1 MKLNKVKV
9 FLCIFVICL
18 IIIGIIFLKQTI
30 NNKNPHESSQEKD
43 EIIEKDIIPPKI
55 ELNGNSEES
64 LVCGEKYIEK
74 GAVATDDKDGDI
86 TTNIKTKSNLDT
98 NIAGEYEIKY
108 CVSDSS
114 GNKSEK
120 VRKIKVYNELSKEGL
135 PVLMYHF
142 FYDKNERK
150 APDGNWIEIND
161 FEEQIKYLSENNYY
175 FPTWDEVEKYIDGTK
190 KLPEKSIVLTV
201 DDGDASFFD
210 LAVPILQKYNV
221 TATSFVITEWYGW
234 RAENKEKN
242 VNYQSHSNN
251 MHQAGA
257 GGKGVLLSWSKDKI
271 IQDAKTSSEILGGAT
286 VFCYPFGQYND
297 ESKKEIKESGYKLA
311 FTTNSGRVKPKMVK
325 FELPRVRIDGKT
337 SMKEFINKIK

>member
-9 FLCIFVICL
+9 ILCIFIICS
-18 IIIGIIFLKQTI
+18 IIIAVVFFKQNI
-30 NNKNPHESSQEKD
+30 NNKNFYGDNQEKN
-43 EIIEKDIIPPKI
+43 ETMEKDIMPPKI
-55 ELNGNSEES
+55 VLNGNSEEY

-74 GAVATDDKDGDI
+74 GAIATDDKDGDL
-86 TTNIKTKSNLDT
+86 TNYIEIESNLNT
-98 NIAGEYEIKY
+98 NVAGAYEIKY
-108 CVSDSS
+108 SVSDSS
-114 GNKSEK
+114 KNKTEEI
-120 VRKIKVYNELSKEGL
+120 RKIRVYNELGQEGL

-142 FYDKNERK
+142 FYNKNERK

-175 FPTWDEVEKYIDGTK
+175 FPTWEEVEKYIDGIK

-210 LAVPILQKYNV
+210 LAVPVLQKYNV

-234 RAENKEKN
+234 RAKNKEKN

-257 GGKGVLLSWSKDKI
+257 DRKGVLLSWSKDKI

-311 FTTNSGRVKPKMVK
+311 FTTNAGRVKPKMGK

-337 SMKEFINKIK
+337 SMKVFMNKIK